1 MGMYGFSNV
10 DAIQAVFSSETV
22 SIPDGDVWFFKLI
35 GTTDE
40 LATATGFQSPM
51 GMYGFSNLVKLRN
64 PQFHG
69 CFNPRWGCMVF
80 QNFCVHHLVETDGH
94 SFNPRWGCMVF
105 QMRAQPLQRAVH
117 HSVSIPDG
125 DVWFFKSAL
134 AGGLAGFTG
143 SFNPRWGCMVFQMR
157 INHLLLTRFPGF
169 NPRWGCMVFQMRI
182 NHLILTRFPGFN
194 PRWGCMVF
202 QIRNVGRRTRQQRR
216 VSIPD
221 GDVWFFKCARN
232 GRIDARIRVS
242 IPDGDVW
249 FFKYTPPLLLDST
262 GYRFNPRWGCMVFQM
277 ASMLASTIM
286 TLFSFQSPM
295 GMYGFSN

>member
-1 MGMYGFSNV
+1 
-10 DAIQAVFSSETV
+10 
-22 SIPDGDVWFFKLI
+22 
-35 GTTDE
+35 
-40 LATATGFQSPM
+40 
-51 GMYGFSNLVKLRN
+51 
-64 PQFHG
+64 
-69 CFNPRWGCMVF
+69 
-80 QNFCVHHLVETDGH
+80 
-94 SFNPRWGCMVF
+94 
-105 QMRAQPLQRAVH
+105 
-117 HSVSIPDG
+117 
-125 DVWFFKSAL
+125 
-134 AGGLAGFTG
+134 
-143 SFNPRWGCMVFQMR
+143 
-157 INHLLLTRFPGF
+157 
-169 NPRWGCMVFQMRI
+169 
-182 NHLILTRFPGFN
+182 
-194 PRWGCMVF
+194 MVF